1 MRPRASGLRPQEIGA
16 ALLFVMAVACAGDV
30 GREEWQRM
38 TSAQKTLYVNSLL
51 GAETARER
59 KGGTAVAI
67 EMPAEE
73 IVGRIDAAYGAG
85 DQRPVSEIF
94 STLAARPDS
103 PPQPR
108 PASP

>member
-1 MRPRASGLRPQEIGA
+1 M
-16 ALLFVMAVACAGDV
+16 ALACAGDV
-30 GREEWQRM
+30 GREEWQGM
-38 TSAQKTLYVNSLL
+38 TPAEKTLYVNSLL

-73 IVGRIDAAYGAG
+73 IVARIDAAYARG
-85 DQRPVSEIF
+85 DGRAVSEIF
-94 STLAARPDS
+94 STLAARQDS